1 MEFLYVINI
10 AARRMYYTNLDQKLD
25 RMLSVLRRGGTSG
38 RQIQAQLAQMDSVV
52 VCLHLNFEQIFAIF
66 CFFAIFLQ
74 LSRLDLTN
82 YIML

>member
-1 MEFLYVINI
+1 
-10 AARRMYYTNLDQKLD
+10 MYYTNLDQKLD
-25 RMLSVLRRGGTSG
+25 RMLSLLRQRGGTSG
-38 RQIQAQLAQMDSVV
+38 RQIQAQLAQMDFVV
-52 VCLHLNFEQIFAIF
+52 VCLHFNFEQIFAIF